1 MAKHETA
8 TIPTVDEAQ
17 SLMTRAGAIEMEL
30 KKLEADVERHSENLK
45 VCKELYKTKIAEL
58 RGIAGATQEEH
69 PLLDG
74 EEGDDG
80 SNTS

>member
-1 MAKHETA
+1 MAKQAA

-17 SLMTRAGAIEMEL
+17 SLMTRAGAIETEL

-45 VCKELYKTKIAEL
+45 VCKELYKIKIAEL
-58 RGIAGATQEEH
+58 RGVAGATQEEH

-74 EEGDDG
+74 KEGDDE
-80 SNTS
+80 